1 MKMDDARKTNFNYN
15 SLVNQ
20 LNDQALDARNRKDEE
35 DAVDSNNLRN
45 TLQIQKAEND
55 TLRFKEATS
64 KANMRAAWMEQ
75 MAYKK
80 VQKQT
85 DNFFQ

>member
-45 TLQIQKAEND
+45 TL
-55 TLRFKEATS
+55 
-64 KANMRAAWMEQ
+64 
-75 MAYKK
+75 
-80 VQKQT
+80 
-85 DNFFQ
+85 